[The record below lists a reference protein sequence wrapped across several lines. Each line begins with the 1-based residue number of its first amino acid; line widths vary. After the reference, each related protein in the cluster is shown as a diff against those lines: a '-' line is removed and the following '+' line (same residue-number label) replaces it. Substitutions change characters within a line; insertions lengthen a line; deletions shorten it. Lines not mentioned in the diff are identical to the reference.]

1 VFYVFQNSNLQN
13 PNMKVA
19 PNYLEHTLVK
29 FEIKQKP
36 FDTC

>member
-1 VFYVFQNSNLQN
+1 
-13 PNMKVA
+13 MKVA